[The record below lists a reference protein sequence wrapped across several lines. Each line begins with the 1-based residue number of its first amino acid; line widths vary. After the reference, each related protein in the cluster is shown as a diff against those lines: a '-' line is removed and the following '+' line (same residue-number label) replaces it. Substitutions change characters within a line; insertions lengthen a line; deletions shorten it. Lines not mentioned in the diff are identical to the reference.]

1 MSTQEMMSSMRPKS
15 LRAQKLKEAKEARE
29 EQEEQEEQEAYE
41 EQKVKSVLRAKRLKE
56 CKLIREAKK
65 VQEAKEAK
73 LAAEQEAIEAKLAA
87 EQEAIEAKLAAEQ
100 YLADTE
106 EGYVSSY
113 EDKESRSVRTAALFT
128 KRREKA
134 KAANIALRAKRGM
147 ELEGDY
153 SSDDSDEES
162 RAVKRGVDFFI
173 SAMLKPAGGKRQLRI
188 DHLSKKADMIKASKK
203 KSPRARSD
211 AEWRSRSQSSDLDMS
226 DYESYYYDSCDTDEF
241 GSISDDEY
249 YSEIYDRLMERQ
261 RRKEKGEGWG
271 EGMWGYR

>member
-1 MSTQEMMSSMRPKS
+1 M
-15 LRAQKLKEAKEARE
+15 RAQKLKEAKEARE

-65 VQEAKEAK
+65 VQEAMEAYEAK
-73 LAAEQEAIEAKLAA
+73 QQEAKK
-87 EQEAIEAKLAAEQ
+87 AKLAAEQ

-162 RAVKRGVDFFI
+162 RAVKRGVDFFV

-226 DYESYYYDSCDTDEF
+226 DYEGYYYDTCDTDDF
-241 GSISDDEY
+241 GSISNDDEY
-249 YSEIYDRLMERQ
+249 YGEIYDRLMERQ
-261 RRKEKGEGWG
+261 RRKEKGERDWW
-271 EGMWGYR
+271 MWA

>member
-15 LRAQKLKEAKEARE
+15 LRAQRLKEAKEAREKQE
-29 EQEEQEEQEAYE
+29 EQEEQEEQEA
-41 EQKVKSVLRAKRLKE
+41 QKVKSVLRAKRLKE

-65 VQEAKEAK
+65 VQEAMEAYEAK
-73 LAAEQEAIEAKLAA
+73 QQEAK
-87 EQEAIEAKLAAEQ
+87 EAKLAAEQ

-106 EGYVSSY
+106 EGYESSY
-113 EDKESRSVRTAALFT
+113 EDKESRSVRIAALVE

-134 KAANIALRAKRGM
+134 KAANVAFRAKRA
-147 ELEGDY
+147 LDRLVGDY
-153 SSDDSDEES
+153 SSDESDEEDEES
-162 RAVKRGVDFFI
+162 RAVKRGVDFFV

-188 DHLSKKADMIKASKK
+188 DHLDKKADMIDASKR

-226 DYESYYYDSCDTDEF
+226 DYEGYYYDTCDTDEF
-241 GSISDDEY
+241 GSISDDDEY

-261 RRKEKGEGWG
+261 RRKENGEWDWW
-271 EGMWGYR
+271 MWD